1 MKNFNFLQII
11 GFTLEIFSFV
21 AIVISMITNAGS
33 RAPLYLLFLLGVICV
48 AIGNIIKR
56 NKK

>member
-1 MKNFNFLQII
+1 MKNFNLLQII

-21 AIVISMITNAGS
+21 AIVISMITQSGS
-33 RAPLYLLFLLGVICV
+33 RGPLYLLFLVGIICV
-48 AIGNIIKR
+48 SIGNIIRR